1 MGSPPIGYTPCE
13 NCHGRGKTDA
23 GASCSI
29 CQGTGLVPV
38 KRGIERRRTPRYRTN
53 LPVMVR
59 NREEGAIEGL
69 GTVISEGGLCLTLP
83 QPISVG
89 NVIELQFDIPTH
101 PTALRVWAVVRNLM
115 ALQHGMEFVSLTDGE
130 RLSLRQYCNGLALQS
145 AS

>member
-13 NCHGRGKTDA
+13 NCHGRGKTDD
-23 GASCSI
+23 GASCPI

-53 LPVMVR
+53 LPVAVR
-59 NREEGAIEGL
+59 NREEGDLEGH
-69 GTVISEGGLCLTLP
+69 GTVISEGGLSLTLP
-83 QPISVG
+83 STIAVGSV
-89 NVIELQFDIPTH
+89 IQLQFAIPTH
-101 PTALRVWAVVRNLM
+101 PSELLVWAVVRNLVG
-115 ALQHGMEFVSLTDGE
+115 AQHGLEFVSLTEGE